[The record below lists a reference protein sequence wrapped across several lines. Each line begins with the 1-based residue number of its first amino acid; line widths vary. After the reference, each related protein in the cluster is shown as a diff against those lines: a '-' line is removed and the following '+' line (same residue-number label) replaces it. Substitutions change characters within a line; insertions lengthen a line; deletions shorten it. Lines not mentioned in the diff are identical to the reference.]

1 MRFCKSFSCFQH
13 STYQTPSNGSMICCE
28 LLLKTLCPISDH
40 PATSDPQRW
49 FYKILKT
56 LEMLL
61 ESNMSDPLKWL
72 DDIFMSDP
80 RPSSYL
86 RPPDMALWD
95 AENSPNVLASNILD
109 PLKWLDDMLWTL
121 PENPMSD
128 PWPSSYLRPPEMA
141 LWDTANPPNI
151 LSIQFIRPPQ
161 MARWYVVN
169 SSCEPYIGS

>member
-28 LLLKTLCPISDH
+28 LLLKTLCPMPDH

-61 ESNMSDPLKWL
+61 DRISPTPSNGSIISLCRIHFHPATSDPQRSLYEILKIL
-72 DDIFMSDP
+72 QMF
-80 RPSSYL
+80 
-86 RPPDMALWD
+86 
-95 AENSPNVLASNILD
+95 LASNILD

-121 PENPMSD
+121 PVNPMSD
-128 PWPSSYLRPPEMA
+128 FWPSSYLRPPEMA

-151 LSIQFIRPPQ
+151 LTIQYIRPPQ

-169 SSCEPYIGS
+169 SSCELYIGS